1 MNVFARFVIAT
12 DILTGNGLQ
21 KMALAAIRK
30 GNVPAVS
37 TVVAAGAPRSV
48 GGSRNTP
55 AAAHHVRVA
64 SGRRLAE
71 FSS

>member
-1 MNVFARFVIAT
+1 
-12 DILTGNGLQ
+12 
-21 KMALAAIRK
+21 MALAAIRK